1 MTANADVQSANIVGF
16 TTKAITPST
25 GFIMI
30 GVQFKK
36 TGGENETINIQDFVK
51 MTNISSAQPSRYG
64 RNSSNCVQIQVPRAS
79 GAGYDIYSYV
89 TGLTGVEGAAWAKG
103 TANAAASDEI
113 KLGQGAW
120 FVAPEGLVG
129 DNASISVAGEV
140 KTDVAKKSIDLVNGW
155 NIIINPFPVALTTD
169 MITLNGFTAES
180 PNRYQRKSSNCSQM
194 QVPRSTGA
202 GYDIYSWIA
211 NATDSTD
218 PCWAKGTAAGKY
230 TGEIAGVGQ
239 GFWINTMTAGCS
251 IDIDINAGK
260 SN

>member
-1 MTANADVQSANIVGF
+1 M
-16 TTKAITPST
+16 
-25 GFIMI
+25 
-30 GVQFKK
+30 
-36 TGGENETINIQDFVK
+36 
-51 MTNISSAQPSRYG
+51 
-64 RNSSNCVQIQVPRAS
+64 
-79 GAGYDIYSYV
+79 AGLFDIYYALAV
-89 TGLTGVEGAAWAKG
+89 YLGLKAVHVCSKAGLCKH
-103 TANAAASDEI
+103 EI

-169 MITLNGFTAES
+169 MITLNGFSAAS
-180 PNRYQRKSSNCSQM
+180 PSRFSRNSSNCSQM

-211 NATDSTD
+211 NATDSSV

-230 TGEIAGVGQ
+230 AGEIAGVGQ
-239 GFWINTMTAGCS
+239 GFWIKLGNC
-251 IDIDINAGK
+251 K
-260 SN
+260 CRCF